1 MKKRLKKAAVLLLA
15 VMFFTLFSG
24 CATEQ
29 VDEEDMS
36 RWIVRF
42 TSPYTTDLNGYK
54 ELSIQELK
62 ERNSDNNFT
71 VTVQWRDEYLEVAYR
86 DPEFKLVPDVAV
98 YYINDAGERIENGAL
113 NDDKY
118 YVRWL
123 DDDKYTEDGGF
134 EDSSPQVFYPGKYRI
149 RYALRKGSVSE
160 GGVKYLTT
168 FYIDLIIG
176 NITK

>member
-1 MKKRLKKAAVLLLA
+1 MKKLTLFLAVAVL
-15 VMFFTLFSG
+15 MSTFFTLFSG

-54 ELSIQELK
+54 ELSIEELE
-62 ERNSDNNFT
+62 ERNFDNNFT
-71 VTVQWRDEYLEVAYR
+71 ITVQWRDEYLEAADR
-86 DPEFKLVPDVAV
+86 DPYFRLTPDTTI

-118 YVRWL
+118 YVVWES
-123 DDDKYTEDGGF
+123 DEKYTEDGGL
-134 EDSSPQVFYPGKYRI
+134 EDSLVFYPGKYRI
-149 RYALRKGSVSE
+149 EYALKRNTPGV
-160 GGVKYLTT
+160 GGFFKDYLTT

>member
-1 MKKRLKKAAVLLLA
+1 MKKLTLFLAVAVL
-15 VMFFTLFSG
+15 MSTFFTLFSG

-54 ELSIQELK
+54 ELSIEELE
-62 ERNSDNNFT
+62 ERNFDNNFT
-71 VTVQWRDEYLEVAYR
+71 ITVQWRDEYLEAADR
-86 DPEFKLVPDVAV
+86 DPYFRLTPDTTI

-118 YVRWL
+118 YVVWES
-123 DDDKYTEDGGF
+123 DEKYTEDGGL
-134 EDSSPQVFYPGKYRI
+134 EDSLVFYPG
-149 RYALRKGSVSE
+149 
-160 GGVKYLTT
+160 
-168 FYIDLIIG
+168 
-176 NITK
+176 